1 MSAPVGCCRI
11 GKAARE
17 VGGLERERR
26 RGLGEWAGQWGLKK
40 VWLNLWAGLER
51 VGRGLLWKG
60 A

>member
-1 MSAPVGCCRI
+1 MGCCRI

-26 RGLGEWAGQWGLKK
+26 RGFGEWAGQWGLKK
-40 VWLNLWAGLER
+40 VWLNLWAVLEQ
-51 VGRGLLWKG
+51 VGRGLLWKS